1 MSIDAAE
8 YTQHREAILSYL
20 ARRLRDRQ
28 EAEDLCQETFV
39 RVLRAKEGIRDP
51 AKTLPYLY
59 RTARNL
65 LINHY
70 RRRHVVMRADD
81 MASPID
87 LEQVADNK
95 ADTASRARLGELS
108 EKLEIVLGS
117 LSQEHR
123 KAFELGVVQRMVY
136 REIARLTGWSSS
148 KVKVNIFRARK
159 QVTAGLEEYRN
170 DIVQAPRRTSN
181 GE

>member
-1 MSIDAAE
+1 MSTDAVE

-39 RVLRAKEGIRDP
+39 RVLRAKERIRDP

-81 MASPID
+81 MADPFD
-87 LEQVADNK
+87 LEQVADST
-95 ADTASRARLGELS
+95 ADTESRARFGELS
-108 EKLEIVLGS
+108 AKLEVVLGG

-148 KVKVNIFRARK
+148 KVKVNIHRARK
-159 QVTAGLEEYRN
+159 QVTSGLVEYSH
-170 DIVQAPRRTSN
+170 DIARAPRRTSN